1 MESSSVDIDTVL
13 KSMPSHYGFAFT
25 ETIHHKPKAGS
36 AARNVN
42 LPEGFVVVVI
52 GASYGIGEYIAKAYA
67 YAKASTI
74 VIVARSESELNRV
87 AKEVKNVGSAGGKD
101 INVLVHLGDASKLET
116 SKDIATLLETK
127 CGGRLD
133 ILICNAGVGFSGKG
147 YWTKHL
153 HDAVVD
159 DLDYVTA
166 INYWS
171 AWYAAKY
178 LIPLMLK
185 PPSTGKT
192 VINISSG
199 AAHITQGGP
208 HAYSIAKLALT
219 RMTQDIGEN
228 YADEGLTAIAL
239 HPGSVMTQGTING
252 TEDVADYAR
261 ASEFDVD
268 TSSIDEG

>member
-1 MESSSVDIDTVL
+1 MESSNVDIDAVL
-13 KSMPSHYGFAFT
+13 RSMPPHYGFAFT
-25 ETIHHKPKAGS
+25 ETIHHIPQAGR
-36 AARNVN
+36 AASDVN
-42 LPEGFVVVVI
+42 LPKGFVVVVI
-52 GASYGIGEYIAKAYA
+52 GASYGVGEHIAKAYA
-67 YAKASTI
+67 SAKASTI
-74 VIVARSESELNRV
+74 VVVARSESELSRV
-87 AKEVKNVGSAGGKD
+87 AKDLKDIGSTQGKD
-101 INVLVHLGDASKLET
+101 INVLVHLGDASKPET

-133 ILICNAGVGFSGKG
+133 VLVCNAGVGFSGKG
-147 YWTKHL
+147 YWTKHI

-185 PPSTGKT
+185 SQSIGKT

-199 AAHITQGGP
+199 AAHLTQGGP
-208 HAYSIAKLALT
+208 HAYSIAKFALT

-228 YADEGLTAIAL
+228 YAEEGLTAIAL

-261 ASEFDVD
+261 ASEFDAD
-268 TSSIDEG
+268 LSIISGC